1 MRASLE
7 RLIRE
12 PLVHFLVLGALLFLC
27 ADWLGSDGGS
37 RERSIVVGQDDVVRL
52 AEQWEAQYGNPPS
65 ADEIG
70 ALIEN
75 HVRDEILY
83 REALALGLER
93 DDLIVRRRLIQKLRF
108 LREGLARSAEPSE
121 GELAEFYAGH
131 LARYTQAAKTT
142 FQHVYFS
149 RDQRGE
155 TARGDAFAALE
166 ALSAAPAD
174 WSGWRSLGDPF
185 MLQREYAGRDDREIA
200 EFFGPD
206 FASALAQIEPGS
218 WGGPVSSSYG
228 WHAVRVR
235 ERRPEVVLELSE
247 IREQVLADY
256 SAQRR
261 TETDA
266 ELLEELRKK
275 YVVKILDGDP

>member
-1 MRASLE
+1 LRASLE

-12 PLVHFLVLGALLFLC
+12 PLVHFLVLGVLLFLC

-37 RERSIVVGQDDVVRL
+37 GERSIVVGQDDVARL
-52 AEQWEAQYGNPPS
+52 AGQWEAQYGNPPS
-65 ADEIG
+65 ASEIE

-83 REALALGLER
+83 REALELGLDR
-93 DDLIVRRRLIQKLRF
+93 DDLIIRRRLIQKLRF
-108 LREGLARSAEPSE
+108 LGEGLARSAEPSE
-121 GELAEFYAGH
+121 GELTEFYARH
-131 LARYTQAAKTT
+131 LTRYTQPAKMT

-155 TARGDAFAALE
+155 AARGHALALLE
-166 ALSAAPAD
+166 ALSAEITEV
-174 WSGWRSLGDPF
+174 STWRSLGDPF
-185 MLQREYAGRDDREIA
+185 MLQREYADRDEREIA
-200 EFFGPD
+200 ELFGPD

-218 WGGPVSSSYG
+218 WGGPIPSSYG

-235 ERRPEVVLELSE
+235 ERRPEAVPKLSE
-247 IREQVLADY
+247 IRDQVLSDY

-266 ELLEELRKK
+266 ALLEEYRKK
-275 YVVKILDGDP
+275 YVVKILDGDR

>member
-1 MRASLE
+1 LRASLE

-12 PLVHFLVLGALLFLC
+12 PLVHFLVLGALLFLW
-27 ADWLGSDGGS
+27 ADLLGSGVGA
-37 RERSIVVGQDDVVRL
+37 REQSIVVGQDDVARL

-65 ADEIG
+65 AAQIQ

-83 REALALGLER
+83 REALELGLDR
-93 DDLIVRRRLIQKLRF
+93 DDLIIRRRLIQKLRF
-108 LREGLARSAEPSE
+108 LSEGLARSAEPSE
-121 GELAEFYAGH
+121 AELAEFYTGH
-131 LARYTQAAKTT
+131 LTRYTQPAKMT

-149 RDQRGE
+149 RDQRGD
-155 TARGDAFAALE
+155 TARVDAFAVLE
-166 ALSAAPAD
+166 TLSAETAEVSA
-174 WSGWRSLGDPF
+174 WRSLGDPF

-200 EFFGPD
+200 ELFGPD
-206 FASALAQIEPGS
+206 FASALEQIEPGS
-218 WGGPVSSSYG
+218 WGGPVPSSYG

-235 ERRPEVVLELSE
+235 ERRPEVVLGLSE

-256 SAQRR
+256 IAQRR

-266 ELLEELRKK
+266 GLLEELRKK
-275 YVVKILDGDP
+275 YVVKILDGDR